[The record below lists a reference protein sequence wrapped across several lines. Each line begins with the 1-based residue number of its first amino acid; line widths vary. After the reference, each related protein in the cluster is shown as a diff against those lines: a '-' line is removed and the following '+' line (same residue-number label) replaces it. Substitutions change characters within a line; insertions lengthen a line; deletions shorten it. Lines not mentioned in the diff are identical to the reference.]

1 VHAGFLS
8 DAAMTATQD
17 AARQREARLSAELAE
32 TKAALQAIRRSRT
45 WRMLRVLHGFI
56 DERPWLRRWLRRGFD
71 LVRIG
76 VRRGS
81 LRQGVA
87 EADIQAVL
95 GSGLFDPEWYAAR
108 YPGVSGDPLAVARA
122 YLDHVGATPR
132 DPGPGFD
139 AAWYI
144 ASNPDAGDGNALLH
158 YLRKGRHRLRPPGPA
173 AQQEIARARRQALG
187 LDLEV
192 PQIRLAV
199 GLAGPTTQDALA
211 RVVRSA
217 ALAAETA
224 GLDTGWDIL
233 WLAQPGIAAPGT
245 VRRVAAPA
253 DTGLATS
260 HNLLLREAT
269 ASGALLYLAADAGG
283 MFHPGCIAALLRMSA
298 AAGHKAL
305 IGATDF
311 PQENPKAYDPCSFD
325 TGWAG
330 GACLLIPL
338 ELATDIGGFEPGF
351 GRYWDVDLSWR
362 ARQAGYAVKTCPP
375 ALYHVG
381 PTVWASHTAGASQTA
396 GVSQTGV
403 SQTGVSQTG
412 VSQTGVSETGVSQA
426 RASQAAGVPQD
437 RLDLDALGAGLALAM
452 LWDHRPAAAAIRAEI
467 LRRDGRLPDLPP
479 DRAMAANRWR
489 DPAIAD
495 FDHGF
500 GFAPSRW

>member
-144 ASNPDAGDGNALLH
+144 ASNPDVGDGNALLH

-338 ELATDIGGFEPGF
+338 ELATDIGGFEPDL

-381 PTVWASHTAGASQTA
+381 PTVWASHTAGASQA
-396 GVSQTGV
+396 G
-403 SQTGVSQTG
+403 
-412 VSQTGVSETGVSQA
+412 
-426 RASQAAGVPQD
+426 GVPQD